1 MPEAA
6 GDQGRRHGNAP
17 CSSAAGDAGPA
28 EADASAP
35 AAPQA
40 GERGE
45 ASAIEAGGGIA
56 GDARPIE
63 ELTLSELIQGLWRA
77 PRPTW
82 KRLRIAMAAEA
93 VADIQPAAAPA
104 MIPIPPT
111 APADAGGRASTAIR
125 SLPKALRQSANIKLL
140 LYACAI
146 VCALIGSVVARGSD
160 HVTRADGYSLS
171 VGAPFLWLGFLL
183 WLAAEVAG
191 GRRQISRYWRRLD
204 RISRLR
210 WMARALPGLVAFGAL
225 FRFMASISAPR
236 EDATNMALA
245 ALAFIAIASLLWF
258 AIEIAYW
265 RAQRS
270 GATPASSAR
279 RIVERKPARKP
290 VWEDISRWRMT
301 LVTLA
306 SISSAVVWLNTAGNR
321 IEPPVILLWLS
332 SATLW
337 GFAFA
342 PLRWNLFDWA
352 SCKVDAI
359 RRIRWRAHRPAI
371 IALAMIL
378 LLGAA
383 FRFSKLDAYPPQMFS
398 DLVEKIQDAYKIG
411 HQDDYRIFFSNI
423 GGREPLHFYLLSILA
438 SQPGLEFDHFS
449 LKLMSALESFVTL
462 PLLFWLG
469 VEVMGKGR
477 RRLGWAV
484 GVLLAGLAAASFWHA
499 VIGRQG
505 MRISLAPL
513 FSALFAIYLARA
525 LRHNRRTDYVR
536 AGLALGFGLMGY
548 QAVRMLPLAAVAGVA
563 IAIVLARKP
572 WQARLSYL
580 LNLAALA
587 FVALM
592 VFLPL
597 LHYWV
602 EEPENYMRRANTRI
616 FGDVPTTDAE
626 RAAFLAEAIP
636 VLLNN
641 IKKTALM
648 FHHYGASTWVSGL
661 SHEPAMDPASAAFML
676 LGAAAWLALIAR
688 RRDPVYAFAPAYL
701 LATLLPTT
709 LALSFPNEVPS
720 FIRAS
725 GAIPPSYL
733 FAALP
738 LALFCH
744 QLRKAIAGRWSRL
757 LAALFAAAVLLAAN
771 HYNTSLYFGAFTD
784 NFLQAAH
791 PQAQAGRILRG
802 FAESDGAYG
811 NAFVLTSPHW
821 WDYRAVGIEAG
832 QMFWDSGG
840 EVETTPAMLERG
852 LWRDPPFRLAP
863 ERDLLFFYSRQNS
876 EAAAR
881 LSQWFPNGRQTRIE
895 VQPAHKSFYVFR
907 APAMGTDGLARFL
920 EESRQP

>member
-6 GDQGRRHGNAP
+6 DDQERRQGSSP
-17 CSSAAGDAGPA
+17 CSSGGGDARPA

-35 AAPQA
+35 AASLA

-45 ASAIEAGGGIA
+45 ASAIEAGGDNTGE
-56 GDARPIE
+56 ARPIE
-63 ELTLSELIQGLWRA
+63 ELTLLELIQGLWRA

-93 VADIQPAAAPA
+93 VDDIQHAAPPA
-104 MIPIPPT
+104 VIPIPLTP
-111 APADAGGRASTAIR
+111 PADAGGRASTAIR
-125 SLPKALRQSANIKLL
+125 SLPLALRQSDNIKLL
-140 LYACAI
+140 LYASAI
-146 VCALIGSVVARGSD
+146 VCALVGSVIARGTEQ
-160 HVTRADGYSLS
+160 VTRADGYSLN

-183 WLAAEVAG
+183 WLAAEIA
-191 GRRQISRYWRRLD
+191 GRRRQLSRYWRRLD
-204 RISRLR
+204 RDSRLR
-210 WMARALPGLVAFGAL
+210 WAARALPLLIASGAL
-225 FRFMASISAPR
+225 IGFMASLSAPG
-236 EDATNMALA
+236 ENAADQALA
-245 ALAFIAIASLLWF
+245 SLGAFVVASALWIAIDIAWWRVQRHMTAPYASERRILPRSPAGKPIREQISRRRILIIALATTSSIGVWF
-258 AIEIAYW
+258 
-265 RAQRS
+265 
-270 GATPASSAR
+270 
-279 RIVERKPARKP
+279 
-290 VWEDISRWRMT
+290 
-301 LVTLA
+301 
-306 SISSAVVWLNTAGNR
+306 NTAGNR
-321 IEPPVILLWLS
+321 IEPPIILLWLT
-332 SATLW
+332 SAALW

-352 SCKVDAI
+352 SGKVDAI

-371 IALAMIL
+371 IALGLVL

-383 FRFSKLDAYPPQMFS
+383 FRFHQLDAYPPQMYS
-398 DLVEKIQDAYKIG
+398 DLVEKIQDAYKIH
-411 HQDDYRIFFSNI
+411 HQDDYRVFFSNI

-462 PLLFWLG
+462 PLFFWLG
-469 VEVMGKGR
+469 VEVMGRRR
-477 RRLGWAV
+477 RRLGLAV
-484 GVLLAGLAAASFWHA
+484 GILLAGLAAVSFWH
-499 VIGRQG
+499 VMIGRQG

-513 FSALFAIYLARA
+513 FSALFAICLARA
-525 LRHNRRTDYVR
+525 LRHNRRADYVC

-572 WQARLSYL
+572 WQARLTYL

-602 EEPENYMRRANTRI
+602 EEPESYMRRANTRV
-616 FGDVPTTDAE
+616 FGDAPKTETE
-626 RAAFLAEAIP
+626 RAQFLAEAIP
-636 VLLNN
+636 VLLDN

-661 SHEPAMDPASAAFML
+661 GDEPAMDPASAAFVL

-701 LATLLPTT
+701 IATLLPTT

-738 LALFCH
+738 LALFCR
-744 QLRKAIAGRWSRL
+744 QLRQSIAGRSGIVFTS
-757 LAALFAAAVLLAAN
+757 LFSAAVLLAAN

-784 NFLQAAH
+784 NYARTAH
-791 PQAQAGRILRG
+791 PQAQAGKILRG

-852 LWRDPPFRLAP
+852 LWREPPFQLAP
-863 ERDLLFFYSRQNS
+863 ERDLLFFYSWQNS
-876 EAAAR
+876 DAASM

-907 APAMGTDGLARFL
+907 APALGAAGLARFL
-920 EESRQP
+920 EESR